1 MNEKG
6 DAVFTRKVS
15 CTTANQKLNMLTSR
29 NEVLVVADA
38 DCFIN
43 FDSEVTATERLL
55 LKANV
60 PYKFGDIMVTNLHY
74 LGVSGGENIYVMA
87 WKSAR

>member
-6 DAVFTRKVS
+6 DAVFTRTVA
-15 CTTANQKLNMLTSR
+15 CTTADQKLSMLTSR
-29 NEVLVVADA
+29 NEVLVVSDA

-43 FDSEVTATERLL
+43 FDSEVTTTERLL
-55 LKANV
+55 LKANT

-74 LGVSGGENIYVMA
+74 LGGSGGENIYVMA